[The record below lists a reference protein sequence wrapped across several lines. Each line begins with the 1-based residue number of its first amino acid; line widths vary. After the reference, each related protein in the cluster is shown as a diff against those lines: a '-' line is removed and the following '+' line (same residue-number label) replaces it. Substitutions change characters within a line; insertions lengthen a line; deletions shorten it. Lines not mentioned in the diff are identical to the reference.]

1 MYGMSMRFYPRL
13 AVAMGQLF
21 LVGLCLTA
29 CVQRNDLSTDDV
41 QPQPFVSASGV
52 DMVFLS
58 GGTFMMGSNEG
69 DDDERPLHQV
79 ILSPFVIDVHE
90 VTHEMFAR
98 AELPNPSRWQ
108 DDPQKPV
115 ESVRWRDAKIYCN
128 ERSLQEGLEVC
139 YDETT
144 PGLPCDF
151 KASGY
156 RLPTEAEWEFA
167 CRAGSQGDYVC
178 TTSDKLKSYAY
189 YNANSDNQTQP
200 VGTRKA
206 NRWGLF
212 GMHGNVCEWCQ
223 DVYDPE
229 YYQISPTLDPRGPST
244 SAGDV
249 KRVIRGGS
257 WKASVRMC
265 RSSFRQGQ
273 RTGDTDACFSTDY
286 CGFRCVRRMA
296 IETWNLLQKNQVENE
311 VTTPKANSSDSK

>member
-1 MYGMSMRFYPRL
+1 MTFQLKVIIL
-13 AVAMGQLF
+13 ASLLVFSGLMELKIFAQETDNKKGWVSPLTKIQF
-21 LVGLCLTA
+21 LKIPAGCF
-29 CVQRNDLSTDDV
+29 Q
-41 QPQPFVSASGV
+41 
-52 DMVFLS
+52 
-58 GGTFMMGSNEG
+58 MGSNQGFKFEA
-69 DDDERPLHQV
+69 P
-79 ILSPFVIDVHE
+79 VHKVCVDSFYLGKYE
-90 VTHEMFAR
+90 VTQKQWSIFNKSN
-98 AELPNPSRWQ
+98 LSRF
-108 DDPQKPV
+108 KGENHPV
-115 ESVRWRDAKIYCN
+115 QRVSWNDAKNYIIKLN
-128 ERSLQEGLEVC
+128 NSES
-139 YDETT
+139 T
-144 PGLPCDF
+144 
-151 KASGY
+151 KKY

-167 CRAGSQGDYVC
+167 CRAGSQGNYVC
-178 TTSDKLKSYAY
+178 ITSDKLKSYAY

-200 VGTRKA
+200 VGTRQA

-257 WKASVRMC
+257 WKASERMC

-296 IETWNLLQKNQVENE
+296 IETWNLLQKNQVQNG